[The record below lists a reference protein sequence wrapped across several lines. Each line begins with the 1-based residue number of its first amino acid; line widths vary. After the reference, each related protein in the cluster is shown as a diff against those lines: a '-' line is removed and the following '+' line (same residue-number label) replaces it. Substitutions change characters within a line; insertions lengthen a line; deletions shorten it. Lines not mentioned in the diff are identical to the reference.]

1 MTTDV
6 GTGRGPGTESGIHGG
21 AFGAVAGSQRSP
33 KRRGRGLHAAAPE
46 RAKRSAPESPKPSA
60 PETTKPS
67 APESSKR
74 GANPVR
80 GSHSKAPSRTR
91 RYMVLAGGPDDIVG
105 IDQTTG
111 AWTRLRVMWPADRPR
126 LQPFELIEVELAED
140 PERDDMAHPEAVSVA
155 SMPEVVGKAS
165 KRSARRKLK
174 ALVAPTERNLLG
186 FAGSAAPYWEFRG
199 MRPSLAL
206 VCPALGPLLFR
217 RQTDGTTWARFGW
230 ARSDNWL
237 PVEDP
242 KAIAA
247 LWATQRPKLT
257 GKDLAGALGFRPRYL
272 LVALSPPRDGHCYKT
287 VLAMLPRP

>member
-1 MTTDV
+1 M
-6 GTGRGPGTESGIHGG
+6 GRGSGADTGTYRVVDSSSYRTEDSSTYRAAENGTYRPVENGTHLAADAGTN
-21 AFGAVAGSQRSP
+21 GSQ
-33 KRRGRGLHAAAPE
+33 KRRGRGLHAAPTPE
-46 RAKRSAPESPKPSA
+46 RAKRSAGPRKA
-60 PETTKPS
+60 ART
-67 APESSKR
+67 
-74 GANPVR
+74 
-80 GSHSKAPSRTR
+80 KAPSRTR

-105 IDQTTG
+105 VDQTTG
-111 AWTRLRVMWPADRPR
+111 AWTRLRVVWPADRPR
-126 LQPFELIEVELAED
+126 LQPFELIDAELAED

-155 SMPEVVGKAS
+155 AIPEIVGKTS
-165 KRSARRKLK
+165 KRSARRQLK

-206 VCPALGPLLFR
+206 VTPALGPLLFR

-242 KAIAA
+242 KAIAG